1 MTETTPSG
9 RKGIARA
16 GKQEERDYLIR
27 IFSELV
33 DPLGHSLPSSVEVV
47 LHDLAK
53 LPNSI
58 VAVHGD
64 VTGRRVGDPAT
75 DLLLQRVAA
84 GDFSHAVGYSTQLP
98 DGRSL
103 RSTTMILK
111 DSSGEPIAAL
121 CLNADVSVWHR
132 VARIAEDMGGVL
144 SPVPDVPRSRAD
156 PESAGEPRTASEEV
170 FPRDVDELAAHLIHQ
185 AIHEQSAPVELMR
198 KEHKLAVVQALKQ
211 RGMFMLRDAVE
222 MIATSLGVTRFTI
235 YNYLNELDDQDAQA
249 GDEPSSKRKRAS
261 R

>member
-1 MTETTPSG
+1 MTDTTSND
-9 RKGIARA
+9 RKAIARVN
-16 GKQEERDYLIR
+16 KQEERDYLIR
-27 IFSELV
+27 VFSELV
-33 DPLGHSLPSSVEVV
+33 APLGQSLPSSVEVV

-84 GDFSHAVGYSTQLP
+84 GDFTHAVGYSTQLP

-111 DSSGEPIAAL
+111 DNSGEPVAAL
-121 CLNADVSVWHR
+121 CLNADVSVWHQ

-144 SPVPDVPRSRAD
+144 SPVPEAPL
-156 PESAGEPRTASEEV
+156 PRTEAEASGTLPEEV

-185 AIHEQSAPVELMR
+185 AIHEQNAPVDLMR
-198 KEHKLAVVQALKQ
+198 KEHKLAVVRALKQ
-211 RGMFMLRDAVE
+211 RGMFMLRDAIE

-235 YNYLNELDDQDAQA
+235 YNYLNELDDEDAQA
-249 GDEPSSKRKRAS
+249 EDEPSSKRKRAS